1 MTIKEQIEIARLIAS
16 GTPREVAISESRVTS
31 SAIEKSGP
39 TIDVSATE
47 VKTPQ
52 QQSIERD
59 RKRKEIAKEKRENK
73 ITQSPDGKLTTGNDR
88 PTDSKVTTGKG
99 KDSKDAR
106 YTRVIRPALKRARNK
121 ASEAIKAPK
130 RNTCCSS

>member
-73 ITQSPDGKLTTGNDR
+73 ITQSPGGKLTTGNDR

-106 YTRVIRPALKRARNK
+106 YTRVI
-121 ASEAIKAPK
+121 IKWTTRK
-130 RNTCCSS
+130 